1 ESKNPIA
8 RFNRTFL
15 SLSLI
20 TFPGKNLCSVVN
32 PSLEQTRKRKPIL
45 TPNFVSFTFPTRD
58 LLTRPI
64 RLKMANQDRS
74 SRRSLTVTTSSLHGK
89 NKSMDISERGLDT
102 GRRSLNI
109 SRSTLG
115 LTGGERTVKRL
126 RLSKALT
133 VPATTTIYEAC
144 KRMASR
150 KVDALLLTDSNEML
164 CGILTDK
171 DIATRVISQEINVEE
186 TPVSKVMTRNP
197 MFVLSET
204 LAVEAL
210 QKMVLGKFRHLPVVE
225 NGEVIALLDIAKC
238 LYDAIARMER
248 AAEKG
253 KAIAAA
259 VEGVERSWGTNTSVP
274 NNFIETLRDRMFRP
288 SLSTLIPDDS
298 KVLKVSPD
306 DTVLTVAK
314 KMVEF
319 QLSCAVV
326 MVEDKLRG
334 IFTSKDILMR
344 VVAENLPPSE
354 TTVEQVMTENPE
366 STSVDTPIVEAL
378 HIMHEGKFLHL
389 PVTDKEGD
397 VVAVVDVIHVTH
409 AAVATAGTTAGI
421 GNEETNTMMQKFWD
435 SAMELSPNEE
445 DEDTRSE
452 SSLKVASEAETG
464 RSLPLANTFS
474 FKIEDKNHRMHRFIS
489 DTRSLTEV
497 VTAILQR
504 VGSDID
510 PDNLPQI
517 LYEDE
522 DHDKVLLASDSDLQA
537 AIDHAKS
544 IGWKSL
550 RLYLDDSKGG
560 KGSRRRRAIVSG
572 EAMEYV
578 HTDAWAAAYSGV
590 AAGAA
595 LVAGLGFMAY
605 LKRAGQKKTQI
616 EQGLCH
622 GDISYK
628 FSKLVDKFFDM
639 NILVCNLLHSRTL
652 QGSFRVYICE
662 HDTSP
667 PEGQQIR
674 TNQQN
679 ILIRSLSL
687 KKQKG
692 DSSSK
697 KRPANKALDNRS
709 SAKRPTN
716 VSRLE
721 GSNSGTG
728 EKDFQSLTVE
738 KLRALLKEKGLPT
751 KGRKASQK

>member
-1 ESKNPIA
+1 MLW
-8 RFNRTFL
+8 FRT
-15 SLSLI
+15 SGI
-20 TFPGKNLCSVVN
+20 RGSV
-32 PSLEQTRKRKPIL
+32 
-45 TPNFVSFTFPTRD
+45 
-58 LLTRPI
+58 
-64 RLKMANQDRS
+64 
-74 SRRSLTVTTSSLHGK
+74 TSW
-89 NKSMDISERGLDT
+89 
-102 GRRSLNI
+102 
-109 SRSTLG
+109 G

-560 KGSRRRRAIVSG
+560 KGRRRAKVSG
-572 EAMEYV
+572 ESMEFV

-605 LKRAGQKKTQI
+605 LKRAGQ
-616 EQGLCH
+616 
-622 GDISYK
+622 S
-628 FSKLVDKFFDM
+628 
-639 NILVCNLLHSRTL
+639 
-652 QGSFRVYICE
+652 
-662 HDTSP
+662 
-667 PEGQQIR
+667 
-674 TNQQN
+674 
-679 ILIRSLSL
+679 
-687 KKQKG
+687 
-692 DSSSK
+692 
-697 KRPANKALDNRS
+697 ANKALDDSS
-709 SAKRPTN
+709 SAKRPAN
-716 VSRLE
+716 VSRQE
-721 GSNSGTG
+721 GSSSGTG
-728 EKDFQSLTVE
+728 EKDFQSLIVE

-751 KGRKASQK
+751 KGRKASQKTFFTI

>member
-1 ESKNPIA
+1 MAFIASMNDDLLQNILLRLPAKPFAFASCVNRSWNIVCNRILSRPKMVSAFSRNPNQFEAVEEAIDKALSEPIRPDFVIA
-8 RFNRTFL
+8 NITCGNMEDT
-15 SLSLI
+15 LSLI
-20 TFPGKNLCSVVN
+20 TKRVGTRAPVIVSVVAGVLGKEACN
-32 PSLEQTRKRKPIL
+32 DKAGEVKQNDQGMHICPSFAIL
-45 TPNFVSFTFPTRD
+45 LTIGYLPGIKVDVIHVIQSKEDTEATIGDKFVMDIRNFVSEVSD
-58 LLTRPI
+58 H
-64 RLKMANQDRS
+64 A
-74 SRRSLTVTTSSLHGK
+74 
-89 NKSMDISERGLDT
+89 
-102 GRRSLNI
+102 
-109 SRSTLG
+109 
-115 LTGGERTVKRL
+115 
-126 RLSKALT
+126 A
-133 VPATTTIYEAC
+133 PAC
-144 KRMASR
+144 
-150 KVDALLLTDSNEML
+150 LML
-164 CGILTDK
+164 FG
-171 DIATRVISQEINVEE
+171 
-186 TPVSKVMTRNP
+186 
-197 MFVLSET
+197 
-204 LAVEAL
+204 
-210 QKMVLGKFRHLPVVE
+210 
-225 NGEVIALLDIAKC
+225 
-238 LYDAIARMER
+238 
-248 AAEKG
+248 
-253 KAIAAA
+253 
-259 VEGVERSWGTNTSVP
+259 
-274 NNFIETLRDRMFRP
+274 
-288 SLSTLIPDDS
+288 
-298 KVLKVSPD
+298 
-306 DTVLTVAK
+306 
-314 KMVEF
+314 
-319 QLSCAVV
+319 
-326 MVEDKLRG
+326 
-334 IFTSKDILMR
+334 
-344 VVAENLPPSE
+344 
-354 TTVEQVMTENPE
+354 VMTENPE

-497 VTAILQR
+497 ITAILQR

-560 KGSRRRRAIVSG
+560 KGARRRKRATVSG

-605 LKRAGQKKTQI
+605 LKRAGQ
-616 EQGLCH
+616 
-622 GDISYK
+622 
-628 FSKLVDKFFDM
+628 
-639 NILVCNLLHSRTL
+639 L

-697 KRPANKALDNRS
+697 KRPANKALDDRS
-709 SAKRPTN
+709 SAKRPAN
-716 VSRLE
+716 VSRQE
-721 GSNSGTG
+721 GSSSGTR

-751 KGRKASQK
+751 KGRKAR

>member
-1 ESKNPIA
+1 
-8 RFNRTFL
+8 
-15 SLSLI
+15 
-20 TFPGKNLCSVVN
+20 
-32 PSLEQTRKRKPIL
+32 
-45 TPNFVSFTFPTRD
+45 
-58 LLTRPI
+58 
-64 RLKMANQDRS
+64 MASEDRS

-89 NKSMDISERGLDT
+89 NKSMDIGERGLDT

-288 SLSTLIPDDS
+288 SLSTLIPDDT
-298 KVLKVSPD
+298 KVLKVSPA

-314 KMVEF
+314 KMVEN
-319 QLSCAVV
+319 QSSCAVV
-326 MVEDKLRG
+326 MIEDKLRG

-366 STSVDTPIVEAL
+366 STTVDTPIVEAL

-421 GNEETNTMMQKFWD
+421 GNEETNMMMQKFWD

-464 RSLPLANTFS
+464 RSSLLLANTFS

-497 VTAILQR
+497 ITAILQR
-504 VGSDID
+504 VGTDID

-522 DHDKVLLASDSDLQA
+522 DHDQVLLASDSDLQA

-560 KGSRRRRAIVSG
+560 KGARRRRRATVSG

-578 HTDAWAAAYSGV
+578 QTDAWAAAYSGV

-605 LKRAGQKKTQI
+605 LKRAGQ
-616 EQGLCH
+616 
-622 GDISYK
+622 
-628 FSKLVDKFFDM
+628 
-639 NILVCNLLHSRTL
+639 
-652 QGSFRVYICE
+652 
-662 HDTSP
+662 
-667 PEGQQIR
+667 
-674 TNQQN
+674 
-679 ILIRSLSL
+679 
-687 KKQKG
+687 
-692 DSSSK
+692 
-697 KRPANKALDNRS
+697 
-709 SAKRPTN
+709 
-716 VSRLE
+716 
-721 GSNSGTG
+721 
-728 EKDFQSLTVE
+728 
-738 KLRALLKEKGLPT
+738 
-751 KGRKASQK
+751 